1 MNYPTSDSCRPYLP
15 PEWAPQ
21 SGVMLTWPHE
31 HSDWT
36 PYLASVEPVFVEIA
50 RAIADHEIVVV
61 VCLDAAHRTHVER
74 QLLKAGVASAR
85 LAFAIAPSNDSWARD
100 HGPIGVICRNR
111 PLLLDFGFN
120 GWGGKY
126 PAELDNAISRHLARQ
141 GTFRDTPLEPVE
153 LVLEGGSIEVDGS
166 GSLLTTARCLLA
178 PTRNPKITREQ
189 LERQLGDWLGITRV
203 LWLNHGYLAGD
214 DTDSHI
220 DTLARFCEIDTIAYV
235 ACDDPAD
242 EHYAELAAM
251 EQELRTLRTRTGDPY
266 RLVALPWPRAR
277 YDEHGERMPATYA
290 NFLIINDAVL
300 VPTYDDPADGL
311 ALERLGMCFP
321 DRTIV
326 SVPCLPL
333 IRQHGSLH
341 CVTMQLP
348 AGVIADST

>member
-1 MNYPTSDSCRPYLP
+1 MNFPASDSCRPYLP

-21 SGVMLTWPHE
+21 SGVMLTWPHGR
-31 HSDWT
+31 SDWA
-36 PYLASVEPVFVEIA
+36 PFLAAVEPVFVEIT
-50 RAIADHEIVVV
+50 RSIANHEIVVV
-61 VCLDAAHRTHVER
+61 VCFDAAHRAHVEQ
-74 QLLKAGVASAR
+74 QLLKAGVAAGQ
-85 LAFAIAPSNDSWARD
+85 LAFAIAPSNDTWARD

-126 PAELDNAISRHLARQ
+126 PADLDNAISRHLARQ
-141 GTFRDTPLEPVE
+141 GAFRSTPLEPVE

-178 PTRNPKITREQ
+178 PTRNPKISREQ

-203 LWLNHGYLAGD
+203 LWLHHGYLAGD

-220 DTLARFCEIDTIAYV
+220 DTLARFCDVDTIAYV

-242 EHYAELAAM
+242 EHYTELAAM
-251 EQELRTLRTRTGDPY
+251 EQELRALRTRTGDPY

-300 VPTYDDPADGL
+300 VPAYDDPADGL
-311 ALERLGMCFP
+311 AMERLGVCFP
-321 DRTIV
+321 DRTII

-348 AGVIADST
+348 AGVLADSA